1 MDTSLSWI
9 KDYVPDLDVSAEE
22 YTDAMTLSG
31 TKVEGYKK
39 LDKNL
44 EKIVVG
50 EIISIEKHPDA
61 DKLIVCQ
68 VNVGNEDLIQIVTG
82 AKNVN
87 VGDKVPV
94 VLDSGKVAGGHDKKA
109 LPEDGIKIKKGK
121 LRGIESFGMMCSIE
135 ELGSDR
141 NFYPLAPEEGI
152 YIFPKDTKVG
162 VDAVEV
168 LGLHETVFE
177 YEITSNRVDCYSVM
191 GIAREAAATFKK
203 KFISPTVKETGN
215 AENVNDY
222 LKVEIKDNDLCK
234 RYTARMVKNIKLA
247 PSPQWL
253 QRRLASVGI
262 RPINNIVDIT
272 NFVMEEYGQPMH
284 AFDYKDIA
292 GKKIIVK
299 RAGDGEKFVTLDGQ
313 ERTMD
318 SEILMIYDEDKSIG
332 IAGIMGGDNS
342 KITDEVSTMVFESAT
357 FDGTNIR
364 LSAKRLGL
372 RTDASGKFEKGL
384 DPENAL
390 AAVNRACTL
399 IEELGAGEVVG
410 GVVDVYPEKVKEKF
424 VKFEPEKI
432 NKLLGTEISP
442 EEMIEILSRVELEV
456 ITKGDESYVKVPT
469 FRQDIE
475 FMADIAEEVARF
487 FGYDKIPTTLPVE
500 EAIMGGVSYKIKIED
515 IARLTASFSGFS
527 EAMNYSFESPKVF
540 SKLRLSE
547 DSEYRKA
554 IEILNPLGE
563 DFSIMRTLP
572 LGGLLQSLST
582 NYNRRN
588 KAVKLYE
595 FANVYRPKELPLREL
610 PDERIQFTLGFYG
623 DGDFYDMKGVCEQFF
638 SNIGLKEKISYTPN
652 PKREFLHPGRNADIS
667 YKGVNIGYLGEV
679 HPEVLDNFKI
689 GERTYIAVI
698 DMKNVTT
705 LSSFD
710 IKYIEI
716 PRYPAITRDISLVVP
731 RAITAG
737 EIEDVFSLDSGSI
750 LEKYELFDIYEGSQV
765 LEGYKSI
772 AYSITFRHKERTLED
787 KEVNEVMEKIL
798 KHLEKLGIKLR
809 A

>member
-1 MDTSLSWI
+1 
-9 KDYVPDLDVSAEE
+9 
-22 YTDAMTLSG
+22 
-31 TKVEGYKK
+31 
-39 LDKNL
+39 
-44 EKIVVG
+44 
-50 EIISIEKHPDA
+50 
-61 DKLIVCQ
+61 
-68 VNVGNEDLIQIVTG
+68 
-82 AKNVN
+82 
-87 VGDKVPV
+87 
-94 VLDSGKVAGGHDKKA
+94 
-109 LPEDGIKIKKGK
+109 
-121 LRGIESFGMMCSIE
+121 
-135 ELGSDR
+135 
-141 NFYPLAPEEGI
+141 
-152 YIFPKDTKVG
+152 
-162 VDAVEV
+162 
-168 LGLHETVFE
+168 
-177 YEITSNRVDCYSVM
+177 
-191 GIAREAAATFKK
+191 
-203 KFISPTVKETGN
+203 
-215 AENVNDY
+215 
-222 LKVEIKDNDLCK
+222 
-234 RYTARMVKNIKLA
+234 
-247 PSPQWL
+247 
-253 QRRLASVGI
+253 
-262 RPINNIVDIT
+262 
-272 NFVMEEYGQPMH
+272 
-284 AFDYKDIA
+284 
-292 GKKIIVK
+292 
-299 RAGDGEKFVTLDGQ
+299 
-313 ERTMD
+313 
-318 SEILMIYDEDKSIG
+318 
-332 IAGIMGGDNS
+332 
-342 KITDEVSTMVFESAT
+342 
-357 FDGTNIR
+357 
-364 LSAKRLGL
+364 
-372 RTDASGKFEKGL
+372 
-384 DPENAL
+384 
-390 AAVNRACTL
+390 
-399 IEELGAGEVVG
+399 
-410 GVVDVYPEKVKEKF
+410 
-424 VKFEPEKI
+424 
-432 NKLLGTEISP
+432 
-442 EEMIEILSRVELEV
+442 MIEILSRVELEV

-652 PKREFLHPGRNADIS
+652 PKREFLHPGRNADIF
-667 YKGVNIGYLGEV
+667 YKGINIGYLGEV